1 MLQNYFLRLIELY
14 KDFLIVEKN
23 FSDNTFKAYIE
34 NINRFLNYLQIEEIK
49 IEEIKVEHFRAY
61 FSSLLKKNFSSR
73 SQARHISVFRN
84 FFKFLFNKKI
94 TKTNLSI
101 NLNSPK
107 FKKNL
112 PKVPNIQEL
121 ENIFSINK
129 YNNETNTKKIKEII
143 ILRDKCI
150 FEVIYSSG
158 MRISELLSLTIQ
170 MVLEIPEQIKITGK
184 GKKDRIV
191 FFGKDS
197 REALK
202 LYIEKRNLLKPK
214 TDNLYINKN
223 GTSLTD
229 RGVRFIIS
237 NWCKRLGINKNLSP
251 HKFRHAFA
259 SDLMNAGA
267 DIRYIQEMLGHASLS
282 TTQIYTHVSKDHL
295 REIYR
300 HCHPHSKN

>member
-1 MLQNYFLRLIELY
+1 MLQDYFLRLIELY

-23 FSDNTFKAYIE
+23 FSDNTIKAYIE
-34 NINRFLNYLQIEEIK
+34 NINRFLNYLQVEEIK
-49 IEEIKVEHFRAY
+49 IEEIKIEHFRAY
-61 FSSLLKKNFSSR
+61 FSSLLKKKFNQR
-73 SQARHISVFRN
+73 SQARHIAVIRN

-94 TKTNLSI
+94 TNTNLAK

-121 ENIFSINK
+121 ENFFNINK
-129 YNNETNTKKIKEII
+129 YNNETNAKKIKEII

-158 MRISELLSLTIQ
+158 MRVSELLSLTNQ
-170 MVLEIPEQIKITGK
+170 NVLEIPEQIKITGK

-214 TDNLYINKN
+214 TDKLFINKN

-259 SDLMNAGA
+259 TDLMNAGA

-282 TTQIYTHVSKDHL
+282 TTQTYTHVSKDHL